1 MASQAGKAEL
11 PTLGGTRIKTRK
23 RDEKVKYDPTTFC
36 EQVILGLNA
45 TGGGL
50 EEVSKYLDQGGDQ
63 LNYRCVCGGEG
74 GLPAVSAQREKCHS
88 GYTFE
93 ATISPY
99 PDGIP
104 SLCSTFSLRGA
115 CWLRVGSWSQLQELR
130 CVYSPASQW

>member
-63 LNYRCVCGGEG
+63 LNYRCVCGRGDS
-74 GLPAVSAQREKCHS
+74 LLSVLRERTVIQVTLLKQ
-88 GYTFE
+88 
-93 ATISPY
+93 
-99 PDGIP
+99 P
-104 SLCSTFSLRGA
+104 SHPIQTVFRA
-115 CWLRVGSWSQLQELR
+115 F
-130 CVYSPASQW
+130 A

>member
-1 MASQAGKAEL
+1 MVILYYLCLNCPPLAASRDLHVTYHVIKLMASQAGKAEL

-63 LNYRCVCGGEG
+63 LNYRCGRGGG
-74 GLPAVSAQREKCHS
+74 GTPCCQCSERELSFRLH
-88 GYTFE
+88 F
-93 ATISPY
+93 
-99 PDGIP
+99 
-104 SLCSTFSLRGA
+104 
-115 CWLRVGSWSQLQELR
+115 
-130 CVYSPASQW
+130 